1 MSDHYDR
8 YNGMEELLGTDLISR
23 AAAQTELQLSA
34 RRYTVAHEA
43 HGEGRVVWSEDLI
56 SVSDA
61 MDVLRKIP
69 SAQPTFDA
77 RDTQY
82 NLPIGTD
89 LISRAQAIDAVKRLS
104 LGETDATRLAMRIG
118 DYLERLPSA
127 PPKMGKWIYH
137 IDDLFPAESTM
148 ECNQCH
154 AEQPLTCDDEFC
166 PHCGA
171 KMEVTE

>member
-1 MSDHYDR
+1 MSDLIDR
-8 YNGMEELLGTDLISR
+8 EQAKDAIDKYLVGRNLVTDGTFMARLINEIVIDR
-23 AAAQTELQLSA
+23 L
-34 RRYTVAHEA
+34 
-43 HGEGRVVWSEDLI
+43 
-56 SVSDA
+56 
-61 MDVLRKIP
+61 P
-69 SAQPTFDA
+69 SAEPTFDA

-89 LISRAQAIDAVKRLS
+89 TISRAQAIDAVKRLS

-118 DYLERLPSA
+118 DYLERLPSE

-171 KMEVTE
+171 KMEVPE